1 MSIRSTNEGCLH
13 KIAGQRTFTVA
24 KCPAAAASWWPPRRF
39 HAGMIHAGQI
49 VTVVAEDGQ
58 FRLVIGDETV
68 AVVPRTTTREI
79 HRYKAYK
86 PQASRHAPGTGTG
99 DAARP

>member
-1 MSIRSTNEGCLH
+1 MVATQ
-13 KIAGQRTFTVA
+13 KIQ
-24 KCPAAAASWWPPRRF
+24 AS
-39 HAGMIHAGQI
+39 MIHAGQI

>member
-1 MSIRSTNEGCLH
+1 MVATQ
-13 KIAGQRTFTVA
+13 KIQ
-24 KCPAAAASWWPPRRF
+24 
-39 HAGMIHAGQI
+39 AGMIHAGQI

-86 PQASRHAPGTGTG
+86 PQASRRAPGNGTG
-99 DAARP
+99 DAAWP